1 MPVEVGEEYEFDI
14 FAVSPNGEGIAKIK
28 GYSVFIAGA
37 KVGEHVKARI
47 KRIDPICA
55 DAELVS

>member
-1 MPVEVGEEYEFDI
+1 MKVDEEYEFDI

-55 DAELVS
+55 DAELIS